1 MPHVTPLQ
9 ALTFPYVLT
18 LVARCEFDPRRQD
31 LFLSCFGSILTR
43 MFLEMVAL
51 HERYIRVNLRNKFET
66 QMRMLMLC
74 EFCKIINALA
84 ERQLLGLQLVVRV
97 SWRERHIIV

>member
-1 MPHVTPLQ
+1 
-9 ALTFPYVLT
+9 
-18 LVARCEFDPRRQD
+18 
-31 LFLSCFGSILTR
+31 

-51 HERYIRVNLRNKFET
+51 HERYIQVNLRNKFET